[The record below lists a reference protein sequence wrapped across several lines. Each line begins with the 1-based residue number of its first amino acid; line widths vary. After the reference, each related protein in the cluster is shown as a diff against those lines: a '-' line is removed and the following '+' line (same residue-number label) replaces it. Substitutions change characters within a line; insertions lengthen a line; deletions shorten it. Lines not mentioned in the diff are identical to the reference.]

1 MHQHIGRP
9 YLGWS
14 FQTLAWEI
22 CIPFAL
28 ATSLQNPPTL
38 VSGVLDLPK
47 LSSPL
52 PPSALGPSPPDVGP
66 NSSIRTLYVYW
77 GQILVD
83 VDQILRRGVPRPTL
97 YVFSSLFDL
106 SELGPYF
113 DQADLCP

>member
-9 YLGWS
+9 CVDWS

-38 VSGVLDLPK
+38 GLGVLDHQK

-52 PPSALGPSPPDVGP
+52 PPSALGPSPPAVGP

-77 GQILVD
+77 GQILVNM
-83 VDQILRRGVPRPTL
+83 DQILPWGVRPT
-97 YVFSSLFDL
+97 FAHISLHFAPL
-106 SELGPYF
+106 NELGPI
-113 DQADLCP
+113 